1 MEGRL
6 AGCIRLKEH
15 TTRHIGGRDERF
27 HFREGAGCS
36 GIDANFEWRPAA
48 AVENKVIDWI
58 ISVDQ
63 CLDDRAIIVPTRQ
76 VKRRKL
82 FE

>member
-58 ISVDQ
+58 ISVHVDQ
-63 CLDDRAIIVPTRQ
+63 YMNARAIVVPTRH
-76 VKRRKL
+76 VKRRQ
-82 FE
+82 

>member
-1 MEGRL
+1 MASGRR
-6 AGCIRLKEH
+6 CR
-15 TTRHIGGRDERF
+15 
-27 HFREGAGCS
+27 
-36 GIDANFEWRPAA
+36 
-48 AVENKVIDWI
+48 NKVIDWI

-63 CLDDRAIIVPTRQ
+63 CLDDRAIVVPTRQ